1 MASADRRQPPVVL
14 VVGDQPGGVEI
25 VSRLL
30 VRHGLRAVRASEVT
44 PALEESAHTLP
55 RCIVVDLPRAGLGSA
70 LQLLDLVRSHDDDR
84 VSSCRVLVLESEGS
98 REVLLASGADA
109 HLARPVHARDL
120 VAAVDALLAPAP

>member
-1 MASADRRQPPVVL
+1 MDGTTDRRQPPVVL
-14 VVGDQPGGVEI
+14 IVGDQPGAVEI

-30 VRHGLRAVRASEVT
+30 VRHGLRAVKASEVT
-44 PALEESAHTLP
+44 PALDESAHTLP
-55 RCIVVDLPRAGLGSA
+55 RCIVVDLPHAGLGSA

-84 VSSCRVLVLESEGS
+84 VSSCRVIVLVAATN

-120 VAAVDALLAPAP
+120 VSAVDALLATR